1 MLHDETVTYLFYKS
15 VEFSLKQ
22 IISCIKLCEPDI
34 SYICKEVHNIY
45 EALLSLLI
53 EGGPTWPIIH

>member
-1 MLHDETVTYLFYKS
+1 MYLFYKS

-22 IISCIKLCEPDI
+22 IISCIKLREPDI
-34 SYICKEVHNIY
+34 SYICKEVRDIY